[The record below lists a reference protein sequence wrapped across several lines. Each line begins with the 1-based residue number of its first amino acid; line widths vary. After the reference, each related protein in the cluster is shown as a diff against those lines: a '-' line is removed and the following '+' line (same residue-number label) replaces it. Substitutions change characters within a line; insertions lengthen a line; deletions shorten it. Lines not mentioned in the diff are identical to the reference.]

1 LPPAIFLRFLAILLL
16 VVFFDGCSQRSNSS
30 VQNGVAPLASASP
43 RSTSPRT
50 DSVLVGKVI
59 RVIDGDTI
67 DVLDTSMNV
76 LRVRLKGID
85 APERGQAFYQVSKEN
100 LEETAINREVTIT
113 WNKLD
118 RWNRLIGKVSLDGT
132 DVCLEQIRAGL
143 GWHFKK
149 YQDEQ
154 SEEDR
159 QLYDS
164 AEREARSS
172 RRGLWSDDSPIAPWI
187 KRNRQIDEAST
198 RVPTTR

>member
-16 VVFFDGCSQRSNSS
+16 VVFFSGCSQSSNSS

-50 DSVLVGKVI
+50 DSLVGKVI

-113 WNKLD
+113 WNKSD
-118 RWNRLIGKVSLDGT
+118 RWNRLIGKVSLDGK
-132 DVCLEQIRAGL
+132 DVCLEQIRVGL
-143 GWHFKK
+143 AWHFKK
-149 YQDEQ
+149 YQNEQ

-159 QLYDS
+159 QFYDS
-164 AEREARSS
+164 AEREARLS
-172 RRGLWSDDSPIAPWI
+172 RRGLWHDDSPTAPWM
-187 KRNRQIDEAST
+187 KRDRQ
-198 RVPTTR
+198 RTTSLREFSSRK

>member
-1 LPPAIFLRFLAILLL
+1 MPPTIFPRFLAILLL
-16 VVFFDGCSQRSNSS
+16 VVFCGGCSHSSNSS
-30 VQNGVAPLASASP
+30 VQNSAAPLASTSP

-76 LRVRLKGID
+76 LRIRLKGID

-100 LEETAINREVTIT
+100 LEDTAINKEVTIS
-113 WNKLD
+113 WNKID
-118 RWNRLIGKVSLDGT
+118 RWKRLIGKVSLDGK
-132 DVCLEQIRAGL
+132 DVCLEQIHAGL

>member
-1 LPPAIFLRFLAILLL
+1 
-16 VVFFDGCSQRSNSS
+16 
-30 VQNGVAPLASASP
+30 
-43 RSTSPRT
+43 
-50 DSVLVGKVI
+50 
-59 RVIDGDTI
+59 
-67 DVLDTSMNV
+67 MNV

-113 WNKLD
+113 WNKID
-118 RWNRLIGKVSLDGT
+118 RWNRLIGKVSLDGK